1 MFETADCKSIREI
14 INTFA
19 DLVFESSFEEIR
31 NHLLTV
37 PSIASIQIRG
47 DQLHPNSDGDAILIL
62 RLLHEAG
69 FINPRLNDASKS
81 RGFMHILFHDDPNFV
96 KLENWNAMQAA
107 KWEVHPAFR
116 TYLMGIRDARL
127 NRKKSSS

>member
-1 MFETADCKSIREI
+1 MNGHLYRFKDGAWRDGNDNIFNWRDEDGSPLPVVNIDGVVYK
-14 INTFA
+14 
-19 DLVFESSFEEIR
+19 R
-31 NHLLTV
+31 NNKGQYV
-37 PSIASIQIRG
+37 
-47 DQLHPNSDGDAILIL
+47 SDGDAILIL